1 MFFNNKNNQDLQN
14 LQIENFRKTNI
25 NIGYKII
32 IFIICISFYYLY
44 NLI

>member
-1 MFFNNKNNQDLQN
+1 MFFNNKNNQDLQD

-25 NIGYKII
+25 NIGYNII
-32 IFIICISFYYLY
+32 TFIICISFYYLY